1 MKITKEEI
9 LNILMY
15 VILIHE
21 CRDSEIRDGILDK
34 FEKKPYY
41 KEVME
46 VFDQTSWTYFK
57 LGFDFSNFLSSPAMS
72 FDGGASNDNRQD

>member
-9 LNILMY
+9 RDILMY

-21 CRDSEIRDGILDK
+21 CRDSDIRDGILDK

-41 KEVME
+41 EDVIK
-46 VFDQTSWTYFK
+46 VFDEASHAYFK
-57 LGFDFSNFLSSPAMS
+57 LGFEFHALLNS
-72 FDGGASNDNRQD
+72 